1 MASALWHG
9 FADMG
14 AVEKNGAF
22 VVSRGE
28 GAYIWDREG
37 HAVSGCDGGPVVHQC
52 RARAHRDRGCGGGSV
67 VEDRSFLEFR

>member
-1 MASALWHG
+1 MMASALWHG

-37 HAVSGCDGGPVVHQC
+37 TRYLDA
-52 RARAHRDRGCGGGSV
+52 
-67 VEDRSFLEFR
+67 